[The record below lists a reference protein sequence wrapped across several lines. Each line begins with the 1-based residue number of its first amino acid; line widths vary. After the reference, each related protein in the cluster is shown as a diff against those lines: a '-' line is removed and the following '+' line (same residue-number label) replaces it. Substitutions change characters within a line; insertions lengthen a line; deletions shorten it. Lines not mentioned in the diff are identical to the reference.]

1 MVKPEWISASI
12 IKKKQVNPRQY
23 SPDPRMFFS
32 GIIICCADLPE
43 GDQDSII
50 GFVLSVGGLYTSSVT
65 KQVTHIIAL
74 TTESQKCQAALTKN
88 LDIKI
93 VLPHW
98 YVLEQS
104 PLVVTDVCLW
114 QDR

>member
-1 MVKPEWISASI
+1 MVKPEWVKASI
-12 IKKKQVNPRQY
+12 MKKKQANPRQY

-32 GIIICCADLPE
+32 GMIICCADLPE
-43 GDQDSII
+43 GDQDAII
-50 GFVLSVGGLYTSSVT
+50 GYVLSVGGLYTTSVT

-74 TTESQKCQAALTKN
+74 TTESQKCQAALTRN
-88 LDIKI
+88 LNIKI

-104 PLVVTDVCLW
+104 PLAVTDLYLS
-114 QDR
+114 QD